1 MVSSVVESEW
11 DEDQLDLVMAE
22 QMVRN
27 LTGPNGE
34 WMPEATSDD
43 ADPMSYSG
51 MRYVANGPFTNW
63 AEKERLD
70 ALDAHRKAMGEGA
83 NLNGVY
89 FTADKFE
96 Y

>member
-1 MVSSVVESEW
+1 MVSSVVEPEW

-51 MRYVANGPFTNW
+51 MRYIANGPFTNW